1 MFFVVDGSRLAGA
14 LRFVWCLEACSL
26 ALLNVTYE
34 MGGRQSLFGS
44 LGEVLIG
51 VVMMGNGEEPH
62 IYCQPAGPVS
72 TVCHI
77 HKSSETR
84 LNSYQW
90 LDEEISQISMQRELI
105 NLTSH

>member
-77 HKSSETR
+77 HKFSETR
-84 LNSYQW
+84 LW
-90 LDEEISQISMQRELI
+90 IHI
-105 NLTSH
+105 NGLTRK

>member
-1 MFFVVDGSRLAGA
+1 MFFVVDGSRLW
-14 LRFVWCLEACSL
+14 FVWAVVACSL

-44 LGEVLIG
+44 LGEVIIG

-72 TVCHI
+72 TVRHI

-84 LNSYQW
+84 LWIHINS
-90 LDEEISQISMQRELI
+90 
-105 NLTSH
+105 LTIK